1 MVVSTQKKGETLYC
15 ALEGE
20 LDHHAAEKVRQELD
34 KLLRDGSVRNM
45 VLDLSQVN
53 FMDSSGIGVLLG
65 RYKTLQKR
73 GGRLALAHVKPAVDR
88 ILEMSGIYR
97 VLQRQA

>member
-1 MVVSTQKKGETLYC
+1 MVVTLQKKGETLYA

-20 LDHHAAEKVRQELD
+20 LDHHASARARQELD
-34 KLLRDGSVRNM
+34 KLLQDGSIRNM
-45 VLDLSQVN
+45 VLDMSRVN

-65 RYKTLQKR
+65 RYRTLQKR
-73 GGRLALAHVKPAVDR
+73 GGRMSLSSAKPAVDR

-97 VLQRQA
+97 VLGRQ